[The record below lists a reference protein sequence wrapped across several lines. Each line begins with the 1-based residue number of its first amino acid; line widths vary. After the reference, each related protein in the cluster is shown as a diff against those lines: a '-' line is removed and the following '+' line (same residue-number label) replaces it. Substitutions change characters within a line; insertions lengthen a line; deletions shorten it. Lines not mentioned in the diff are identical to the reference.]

1 MIGQA
6 IPEHCPD
13 CGRIKSAQ
21 ESHREDCPS
30 AVFEAARSG
39 DHKALA
45 QLRLIVAKMIK
56 DAHSA
61 DGAKLQ
67 AIVDRGGVIV
77 AFDYAQGDTRFT
89 RR

>member
-1 MIGQA
+1 MIGQPV
-6 IPEHCPD
+6 PEHCPN

-21 ESHREDCPS
+21 ESHRENCPS
-30 AVFEAARSG
+30 AVFEAALAG

-56 DAHSA
+56 SAESA

-67 AIVDRGGVIV
+67 AIVDRGGVIA
-77 AFDYAQGDTRFT
+77 AFDYAQGDTRFA

>member
-1 MIGQA
+1 MIGQP

-13 CGRIKSAQ
+13 CGRIRSQGEAHKQ
-21 ESHREDCPS
+21 GCPS
-30 AVFEAARSG
+30 AVFEAACSG
-39 DHKALA
+39 DAKALA
-45 QLRLIVAKMIK
+45 RLRLIVAKMIK
-56 DAHSA
+56 DAVPA

-77 AFDYAQGDTRFT
+77 AFDYAQGDQRFE